1 MRRLRAFTPL
11 PLLEQIE
18 IRKYRMTDA
27 ANELKYI
34 PFESFRIGKKQNFG
48 AYEVTEKEI
57 IEFASK
63 YDAQFFHLDHEA
75 AKESLFGG
83 LCASG
88 WHTCAMTMSMMV
100 ENMDLHG
107 RSLGS
112 PGIDSLRWLRPVYP
126 GDVLSVQ
133 MEVLDTV
140 PSKSRPNIGVVTN
153 KVSVSNH
160 KGVVVME
167 FTSKGIF
174 RRGEAGLG
182 LAG

>member
-1 MRRLRAFTPL
+1 MSKTPV
-11 PLLEQIE
+11 
-18 IRKYRMTDA
+18 
-27 ANELKYI
+27 ELKYI
-34 PFESFRIGKKQNFG
+34 PFESFEIGQKQSFG
-48 AYEVTEKEI
+48 IYEVTEDEI

-75 AKESLFGG
+75 AKDSLFGG

-126 GDVLSVQ
+126 GDILSVQ

-174 RRGEAGLG
+174 KKGEGGSG

>member
-1 MRRLRAFTPL
+1 MKMAKTAS
-11 PLLEQIE
+11 
-18 IRKYRMTDA
+18 K
-27 ANELKYI
+27 LKYI
-34 PFESFRIGKKQNFG
+34 PFESFEIGQKQSFG
-48 AYEVTEKEI
+48 AYEVTEDEI

-63 YDAQFFHLDHEA
+63 YDAQFFHLDHDA
-75 AKESLFGG
+75 AQDSLFGG

-126 GDVLSVQ
+126 GDILSVQ

-160 KGVVVME
+160 EGVIVME

-174 RRGEAGLG
+174 RRDETGFGLVG
-182 LAG
+182 

>member
-1 MRRLRAFTPL
+1 MAL
-11 PLLEQIE
+11 PLLGQID
-18 IRKYRMTDA
+18 IRENRMA
-27 ANELKYI
+27 ESASELKYI
-34 PFESFRIGKKQNFG
+34 PFESFEIGQKQNFG
-48 AYEVTEKEI
+48 AYEVTEEEI
-57 IEFASK
+57 IEFATK

-75 AKESLFGG
+75 AKDSLFGG

-112 PGIDSLRWLRPVYP
+112 PGIDCLRWLRPVYP
-126 GDVLSVQ
+126 GDILSVQ

-160 KGVVVME
+160 TGVVVME
-167 FTSKGIF
+167 FTSKVIF
-174 RRGEAGLG
+174 RRLAAGLK
-182 LAG
+182 LES

>member
-1 MRRLRAFTPL
+1 MAKT
-11 PLLEQIE
+11 
-18 IRKYRMTDA
+18 A
-27 ANELKYI
+27 SNLKYI
-34 PFESFRIGKKQNFG
+34 PFESFEIGQKQSFG
-48 AYEVTEKEI
+48 AYKVTEDEI

-75 AKESLFGG
+75 AQDSLFGG

-100 ENMDLHG
+100 ENMDLYG

-126 GDVLSVQ
+126 GDILSVQ
-133 MEVLDTV
+133 MEVLDTA
-140 PSKSRPNIGVVTN
+140 PSKSRPTIGVVTN

-167 FTSKGIF
+167 FTSKGFF
-174 RRGEAGLG
+174 RRGETEFGLVG
-182 LAG
+182 

>member
-1 MRRLRAFTPL
+1 MAKT
-11 PLLEQIE
+11 
-18 IRKYRMTDA
+18 A
-27 ANELKYI
+27 SNLKYI
-34 PFESFRIGKKQNFG
+34 PFESFEIGQKQSFG
-48 AYEVTEKEI
+48 AYKVTEDEI

-75 AKESLFGG
+75 AQDSLFGG

-100 ENMDLHG
+100 ENMNLYG

-126 GDVLSVQ
+126 GDILSVQ
-133 MEVLDTV
+133 MEVLDTA
-140 PSKSRPNIGVVTN
+140 PSKSRPTIGVVTN

-160 KGVVVME
+160 KGVAVME

-174 RRGEAGLG
+174 RRGETEFGLVG
-182 LAG
+182 

>member
-1 MRRLRAFTPL
+1 MAKT
-11 PLLEQIE
+11 
-18 IRKYRMTDA
+18 A
-27 ANELKYI
+27 SNLKYI
-34 PFESFRIGKKQNFG
+34 PFESFEIGQKQSFG
-48 AYEVTEKEI
+48 AYKVTEDEI

-75 AKESLFGG
+75 AQDSLFGG

-100 ENMDLHG
+100 ENMDLYG

-126 GDVLSVQ
+126 GDILSVQ
-133 MEVLDTV
+133 MEVLDTA
-140 PSKSRPNIGVVTN
+140 PSKSRPTIGVVTN

-174 RRGEAGLG
+174 RRGETEFGLVG
-182 LAG
+182 

>member
-1 MRRLRAFTPL
+1 MSKTPV
-11 PLLEQIE
+11 
-18 IRKYRMTDA
+18 
-27 ANELKYI
+27 ELKYI
-34 PFESFRIGKKQNFG
+34 PFESFEIGQKQSFG
-48 AYEVTEKEI
+48 TYEVTEDEI

-75 AKESLFGG
+75 AKDSLFGG

-126 GDVLSVQ
+126 GDILSVQ

-174 RRGEAGLG
+174 KKGEGRLG

>member
-1 MRRLRAFTPL
+1 MAKT
-11 PLLEQIE
+11 
-18 IRKYRMTDA
+18 A
-27 ANELKYI
+27 SNLKYI
-34 PFESFRIGKKQNFG
+34 PFESFEIGQKQSFG
-48 AYEVTEKEI
+48 SYEVTEDEI

-75 AKESLFGG
+75 AQDSLFGG

-126 GDVLSVQ
+126 GDILSVQ

-160 KGVVVME
+160 EGVIVME

-174 RRGEAGLG
+174 RRDETGFGLVG
-182 LAG
+182 

>member
-1 MRRLRAFTPL
+1 MAL
-11 PLLEQIE
+11 PLLEEIE
-18 IRKYRMTDA
+18 IRKNTMAEA
-27 ANELKYI
+27 ASELKYI
-34 PFESFRIGKKQNFG
+34 PFESFEIGQKQNFG
-48 AYEVTEKEI
+48 TYEVTEEEI
-57 IEFASK
+57 IEFATK

-75 AKESLFGG
+75 AKASLFGG

-100 ENMDLHG
+100 KNMDLHG

-112 PGIDSLRWLRPVYP
+112 PGIDSLKWLRPVYP
-126 GDVLSVQ
+126 GDVLSVE
-133 MEVLDTV
+133 MEILDTV

-167 FTSKGIF
+167 FTSKVIF
-174 RRGEAGLG
+174 KRLAAGLK
-182 LAG
+182 LES

>member
-1 MRRLRAFTPL
+1 MA
-11 PLLEQIE
+11 
-18 IRKYRMTDA
+18 DA

-34 PFESFRIGKKQNFG
+34 PFESFKVGQKQNFG
-48 AYEVTEKEI
+48 AYKVTEEEI

-112 PGIDSLRWLRPVYP
+112 PGIDSLRWLCPVYP
-126 GDVLSVQ
+126 GDILSVQ
-133 MEVLDTV
+133 MEVMDTV
-140 PSKSRPNIGVVTN
+140 PSKSRHNIGIVVN

-160 KGVVVME
+160 KGIVVME
-167 FTSKGIF
+167 FASKGIF
-174 RRGEAGLG
+174 SKSETGLNG
-182 LAG
+182 

>member
-1 MRRLRAFTPL
+1 MAKTAS
-11 PLLEQIE
+11 
-18 IRKYRMTDA
+18 K
-27 ANELKYI
+27 LKYI
-34 PFESFRIGKKQNFG
+34 PFESFEIGQKQSFG
-48 AYEVTEKEI
+48 AYEVTEDEI

-63 YDAQFFHLDHEA
+63 YDAQFFHLDHDA
-75 AKESLFGG
+75 AQDSLFGG

-126 GDVLSVQ
+126 GDILSVQ

-160 KGVVVME
+160 EGVIVME

-174 RRGEAGLG
+174 RRDETGFGLVG
-182 LAG
+182 

>member
-1 MRRLRAFTPL
+1 MSKTPV
-11 PLLEQIE
+11 
-18 IRKYRMTDA
+18 
-27 ANELKYI
+27 ELKYI
-34 PFESFRIGKKQNFG
+34 PFESFEIGQKQSFG
-48 AYEVTEKEI
+48 SYEVTEDEI

-75 AKESLFGG
+75 AKDSLFGG

-126 GDVLSVQ
+126 GDILSVQ

-140 PSKSRPNIGVVTN
+140 PSKRRPTIGVVTN

-167 FTSKGIF
+167 FTSKGIL
-174 RRGEAGLG
+174 RRGETGFG
-182 LAG
+182 LAD

>member
-1 MRRLRAFTPL
+1 MSKTPV
-11 PLLEQIE
+11 
-18 IRKYRMTDA
+18 
-27 ANELKYI
+27 ELKYI
-34 PFESFRIGKKQNFG
+34 PFESFEIGQKQSFG
-48 AYEVTEKEI
+48 IYEVTEDEI

-75 AKESLFGG
+75 AKDSLFGG

-126 GDVLSVQ
+126 GDILSVQ

-174 RRGEAGLG
+174 KKGKGGSG

>member
-1 MRRLRAFTPL
+1 MAKT
-11 PLLEQIE
+11 
-18 IRKYRMTDA
+18 A
-27 ANELKYI
+27 SNLKYI
-34 PFESFRIGKKQNFG
+34 PFESFEIGQKQSFG
-48 AYEVTEKEI
+48 SYEVTEDEI

-75 AKESLFGG
+75 AQDSLFGG

-100 ENMDLHG
+100 ENMDLYG

-126 GDVLSVQ
+126 GDILSVQ
-133 MEVLDTV
+133 MEVLDTA
-140 PSKSRPNIGVVTN
+140 PSKSRPTIGVVTN

-167 FTSKGIF
+167 FTSKGILE
-174 RRGEAGLG
+174 GAKLD
-182 LAG
+182 LDW

>member
-1 MRRLRAFTPL
+1 MAKTAS
-11 PLLEQIE
+11 
-18 IRKYRMTDA
+18 K
-27 ANELKYI
+27 LKYI
-34 PFESFRIGKKQNFG
+34 PFESFEIGQKQSFG
-48 AYEVTEKEI
+48 AYEVTEDEI

-63 YDAQFFHLDHEA
+63 YDAQFFHLDHDA
-75 AKESLFGG
+75 AQESLFGG

-126 GDVLSVQ
+126 GDILSVQ

-160 KGVVVME
+160 EGVIVME

-174 RRGEAGLG
+174 RRDETGFGLVG
-182 LAG
+182 